1 MNISIIG
8 AGNMA
13 RGIGTRFIAGGNFV
27 TVAGKDQVKATALAK
42 DLRASKPGAEAV
54 AATTDAALANDIIV
68 LALPF
73 AAARDFATANAAKLA
88 GKVVI
93 DITNPLNDT
102 YDGLATAPGKSAA
115 EELANLLPRS
125 RVVKAFNTNFAGTL
139 VVGAVDGHKLDV
151 LVAGDDADAK
161 AQVIALVEAGD
172 LRGIDVGKLERARQ
186 LEGLALLGI
195 TLQGPLGTGFQSA
208 WKLVA

>member
-13 RGIGTRFIAGGNFV
+13 RGIGTRFVAGGNSV
-27 TVAGKDQVKATALAK
+27 TVASKDPVKATALAK
-42 DLRASKPGAEAV
+42 ELRAGKPGAEVV
-54 AATTDAALANDIIV
+54 AATVELALANAVIV

-73 AAARDFATANAAKLA
+73 AAARDFAAEHAAKLA
-88 GKVVI
+88 GKVVV

-102 YDGLATAPGKSAA
+102 YDGLVTAPGKSAA
-115 EELANLLPRS
+115 EEIANLLPRS
-125 RVVKAFNTNFAGTL
+125 RVVKAFNTTFAGTL

-161 AQVIALVEAGD
+161 KLVVDLIEAGGS
-172 LRGIDVGKLERARQ
+172 RAIDAGKLERARQ

>member
-13 RGIGTRFIAGGNFV
+13 RGIGTRFIAGGHSLTLV
-27 TVAGKDQVKATALAK
+27 GKDQVKATALANE
-42 DLRASKPGAEAV
+42 LRASKPGAEVVV
-54 AATTDAALANDIIV
+54 ATAQAALANDIVV

-73 AAARDFATANAAKLA
+73 SAARDFASANAAKLA
-88 GKVVI
+88 GKIVI
-93 DITNPLNDT
+93 DITNPLNET
-102 YDGLATAPGKSAA
+102 YDGLSTAPGKSAA
-115 EELANLLPRS
+115 EEIANLLPKS
-125 RVVKAFNTNFAGTL
+125 KVVKAFNTNFAGTL

-151 LVAGDDADAK
+151 LVAGDDEGAK
-161 AQVIALVEAGD
+161 KQVLALVEAGD
-172 LRGIDVGKLERARQ
+172 LRGIDVGRLERARQ
-186 LEGLALLGI
+186 LEGLGLLGI

>member
-13 RGIGTRFIAGGNFV
+13 RGIGTRLVVGGNSV
-27 TVAGKDQVKATALAK
+27 TVVGKDQVKATELAK
-42 DLRASKPGAEAV
+42 DLRASKPGAEV
-54 AATTDAALANDIIV
+54 FAATAAAALANEIIV
-68 LALPF
+68 LAMPF
-73 AAARDFATANAAKLA
+73 AAARDFAAENAAALA
-88 GKVVI
+88 GKLVI

-102 YDGLATAPGKSAA
+102 YDGLVTAPGKSAA
-115 EELANLLPRS
+115 EEIANLLPKS

-139 VVGAVDGHKLDV
+139 LAGEVSGHKLDV

-161 AQVIALVEAGD
+161 AQVIALVEAGG
-172 LRGIDVGKLERARQ
+172 LRGIDAGKLERARQ
-186 LEGLALLGI
+186 LEALGLLGI
-195 TLQGPLGTGFQSA
+195 TLQGALGTGFQSA